1 MWFDIVN
8 VPLPLNEDFK
18 HFLKSISR
26 KSMAHKLRKLMK
38 DSIKEEFRKAR
49 LGVRKPEGRVQLR
62 GLLQKE
68 KASQRSLP

>member
-1 MWFDIVN
+1 
-8 VPLPLNEDFK
+8 
-18 HFLKSISR
+18 
-26 KSMAHKLRKLMK
+26 MK
-38 DSIKEEFRKAR
+38 DSIKEEFKEVR